1 MFNFTARGNFLELF
15 LFKPLASVAPGL
27 IRRDVTKTEGLVGK
41 QSAIFMLIVF
51 RFNIA
56 LKTALFILNTCE
68 YRPLRL
74 HRSHF
79 VL

>member
-1 MFNFTARGNFLELF
+1 M
-15 LFKPLASVAPGL
+15 APGL

-51 RFNIA
+51 RSNIA

-68 YRPLRL
+68 YRPLR
-74 HRSHF
+74 
-79 VL
+79 